1 MDRKPHN
8 FITNDKSY
16 SIIENCHDQSWK
28 VIVSMEIFKTPD
40 QSYMYVFIDWFLFQ
54 ENCDE
59 QWEKAMQFLSATAE
73 LNYMTQ
79 IVIMMFEDPT
89 KVRFK
94 DVSSNPTQAR
104 CTRCNIM

>member
-1 MDRKPHN
+1 MINHG
-8 FITNDKSY
+8 KSLFA
-16 SIIENCHDQSWK
+16 WK
-28 VIVSMEIFKTPD
+28 YLKHQIRVICMF
-40 QSYMYVFIDWFLFQ
+40 FIDWFLFQ

-94 DVSSNPTQAR
+94 VVSLNPAQAR
-104 CTRCNIM
+104 CT